1 MIHMTQVAQLVPA
14 QVLQQG
20 KGQQDGTPVE
30 ADAAAVTGAAAAP
43 ATPLVPDGDPG
54 DGEASP
60 SGELLQVGRQQL
72 FRLPAAPVAQ
82 QQGGVFRRG
91 NGIEPEFLMPDQG
104 QQALAAGAQQ
114 QGRFRAGRRLAA
126 ALGQRPGGN
135 DPQGR
140 TAQGQKEVFRHDER
154 CGRGTGGKVTFQPG
168 QEGKQQGGQGRGGH
182 GGRHGQEQ
190 APVRAQA
197 QAQVP
202 GPGGRYEAC
211 HMTAAVRQNEQDG
224 AFVIEKLDGRRSE
237 EGLHAASLPQ
247 LLRGCK
253 HDIIKNI

>member
-14 QVLQQG
+14 QVVQKG

-43 ATPLVPDGDPG
+43 ATALVPDGDPG

-82 QQGGVFRRG
+82 QQGGVFRRS
-91 NGIEPEFLMPDQG
+91 NGIEPEFFMPDQG

-140 TAQGQKEVFRHDER
+140 TAQGQEEVFRHDER

-168 QEGKQQGGQGRGGH
+168 QEGKQQGLGAIAGISDTYWGRNKSRSAEGTLI
-182 GGRHGQEQ
+182 
-190 APVRAQA
+190 RATKI
-197 QAQVP
+197 
-202 GPGGRYEAC
+202 
-211 HMTAAVRQNEQDG
+211 MAVLFIVLSVVLNMN
-224 AFVIEKLDGRRSE
+224 F
-237 EGLHAASLPQ
+237 
-247 LLRGCK
+247 
-253 HDIIKNI
+253 